1 MQRRSCARRPLRGAW
16 KKLQLRVSRQH
27 LTATACV
34 TLIALAALASIE
46 GTHAQV
52 QPAPERSTVTP
63 QQAVRTKLNDS
74 TLLVATGRPSASYLG
89 MASDMTALLAS
100 GDEMRIVPVAG
111 AGGAQTLRDLLF
123 LRGIDM
129 AIVPSNVLAH
139 ARATEA
145 MGGGLT
151 QRVAYVTRLFAEEV
165 HLLVGRGVASIEDL
179 RGKQIAVPA
188 DDGTAQ
194 FTAEDLFGRL
204 KFRVE
209 LVAAN
214 TADAIGEVRTGNL
227 AAALLVGGKPLPH
240 LAGLPRD
247 GSVRLLDL
255 SFARSLDEAYSPAV
269 FVADDYPA
277 LVPPGQIVETLA
289 VSPVLLTNSG
299 RGSEE
304 SARRVAKVIPALF
317 GGLSGLALADRHPKW
332 RDVNIGASLPGWSR
346 VAAAEEWL
354 AKAKEQQAGSLQ
366 KRFEDFLRATRKPGS
381 PDLSPAE
388 QKRLF
393 EEFVGWTRKSLGDAS
408 QSVRQ

>member
-1 MQRRSCARRPLRGAW
+1 MQRRSCARRPLRGAGEEIRF
-16 KKLQLRVSRQH
+16 RVFRQH
-27 LTATACV
+27 LIATACAA
-34 TLIALAALASIE
+34 LIALAAPANIE
-46 GTHAQV
+46 GAQAQA
-52 QPAPERSTVTP
+52 QPVPERSTATP
-63 QQAVRTKLNDS
+63 QQALRTKLNDS

-89 MASDMTALLAS
+89 MAGDMAALLAN
-100 GDEMRIVPVAG
+100 GEEVRILPVAG

-179 RGKQIAVPA
+179 RGKQIGVPA

-214 TADAIGEVRTGNL
+214 PADAIDKVRAGNL
-227 AAALLVGGKPLPH
+227 AAVLLVGGKPMPR

-269 FVADDYPA
+269 LVADDYPA

-289 VSPVLLTNSG
+289 VSPVLLTNS
-299 RGSEE
+299 
-304 SARRVAKVIPALF
+304 
-317 GGLSGLALADRHPKW
+317 LSLIH
-332 RDVNIGASLPGWSR
+332 I
-346 VAAAEEWL
+346 
-354 AKAKEQQAGSLQ
+354 
-366 KRFEDFLRATRKPGS
+366 
-381 PDLSPAE
+381 
-388 QKRLF
+388 
-393 EEFVGWTRKSLGDAS
+393 
-408 QSVRQ
+408 

>member
-1 MQRRSCARRPLRGAW
+1 L
-16 KKLQLRVSRQH
+16 RQH
-27 LTATACV
+27 FIATACV
-34 TLIALAALASIE
+34 TLIALAALTNIE
-46 GTHAQV
+46 NTLTQAQS
-52 QPAPERSTVTP
+52 APERSMAIP
-63 QQAVRTKLNDS
+63 QQTLRSKLNDS
-74 TLLVATGRPSASYLG
+74 TLLVATGRPNASYLG
-89 MASDMTALLAS
+89 MASDLAALLGS
-100 GDEMRIVPVAG
+100 GEEVRILPVAG

-139 ARATEA
+139 AAATEA

-209 LVAAN
+209 LVAVSP
-214 TADAIGEVRTGNL
+214 ADAIDKVRAGNL
-227 AAALLVGGKPLPH
+227 AAALLVGGKPLAH
-240 LAGLPRD
+240 LANLPRD

-299 RGSEE
+299 KGSEE

-332 RDVNIGASLPGWSR
+332 RDVNIGATLPGWPR

-366 KRFEDFLRATRKPGS
+366 KRFEDFLRATHKPGS

-408 QSVRQ
+408 QSARQ